1 MSPLIGFFPSLCL
14 CVFAP
19 IGRFYEP
26 FSLHL
31 AHSYLKP
38 KLSLKL
44 GPDNII
50 KGENQM
56 KRLIALCLVFV
67 CGITP
72 ALSASNFDSVPPGN
86 WGKVESLP
94 RGTEISVKMR
104 FGDKMNGE
112 YMGLDADA
120 IRLNIDKKESIYP
133 KKDIGE
139 VRLLNVSDSNLNG
152 VLTGFAIGAIPPSI
166 LLGKYFEN
174 ETGEGA
180 RGALMGIA
188 IGGGI
193 GALIGYL
200 WDNLDKGT
208 ELIYRAP

>member
-1 MSPLIGFFPSLCL
+1 
-14 CVFAP
+14 
-19 IGRFYEP
+19 
-26 FSLHL
+26 
-31 AHSYLKP
+31 
-38 KLSLKL
+38 
-44 GPDNII
+44 
-50 KGENQM
+50 M

-72 ALSASNFDSVPPGN
+72 ALPMSNSDSVPPGN

-104 FGDKMNGE
+104 FGDKMKGE

-120 IRLNIDKKESIYP
+120 IRLNIDSKERTYP

-152 VLTGFAIGAIPPSI
+152 VLTGFAIGAVPLGI
-166 LLGKYFEN
+166 LFGKYAEN
-174 ETGEGA
+174 EIDEGA

-188 IGGGI
+188 MGGGF
-193 GALIGYL
+193 GALVGYL

-208 ELIYRAP
+208 EIIYCAPQNK